1 MKGKAHLSLGTEGEK
16 IARHFLKKSGYR
28 ILEVNW
34 RGRLGEIDLIAEDG
48 DCLVFIE
55 VKTRSS
61 TDCGHPF
68 ESIGPRKQR
77 QLIKAAR
84 EYLGEHGFEERFC
97 RFDAVSVLSDNEKP
111 KLELIKNAFE
121 LDGGNC

>member
-1 MKGKAHLSLGTEGEK
+1 MGSAHLSLGVQGEK
-16 IARHFLKKSGYR
+16 IARQFLQKAGYR

-55 VKTRSS
+55 VKTRRS
-61 TDCGHPF
+61 TACGHPL
-68 ESIGPRKQR
+68 ESIDCRKQR

-84 EYLGEHGFEERFC
+84 EYLGVHGYEERFC
-97 RFDAVSVLSDNEKP
+97 RFDAVAVLQGDGRP
-111 KLELIKNAFE
+111 QLELIKNAFE
-121 LDGGNC
+121 LDGGNCQ